1 MLEIDLRNINLN
13 YLCYAPTYYKGVFDI
28 KNVEQQVE
36 NIAAA
41 IAAEENATAN
51 NKYNNSNL
59 NEIQEAMK
67 IEYNGSKYVKIYEH
81 MALEPIYNLMDC
93 NYGVFNGIDY
103 SYYLPEL
110 VNLNT
115 NVPSKNE
122 EGRFLVITKDV
133 NNEDYYYLTTG
144 NGVEVDVNTNQFSM
158 SYIPSSYHVTVY
170 RKLYDNDSYD
180 FKVNSNL
187 NIIGLSQHTV
197 SSYNSQMAS
206 LCNASYIYNISE
218 IYGSTYLSGKIA
230 LLKANLANDEQ
241 ELKRVEKELMELTEK
256 DSITSALNVVI
267 GSSTLDTIDKQL
279 KYSNLIRERE
289 ALTIKVGGI
298 GTNGMVF
305 SGYYKTLI
313 SH

>member
-1 MLEIDLRNINLN
+1 
-13 YLCYAPTYYKGVFDI
+13 
-28 KNVEQQVE
+28 
-36 NIAAA
+36 
-41 IAAEENATAN
+41 
-51 NKYNNSNL
+51 
-59 NEIQEAMK
+59 
-67 IEYNGSKYVKIYEH
+67 
-81 MALEPIYNLMDC
+81 MDC
-93 NYGVFNGIDY
+93 NYGVFNGTDY

-122 EGRFLVITKDV
+122 EGRFLVITKDA

-206 LCNASYIYNISE
+206 LCNASYVYNISE

-267 GSSTLDTIDKQL
+267 GYSTLDTIDKQL